1 MIPMMRS
8 TRLASLVLSLFLQV
22 APLVRVAVADAAAFI
37 NPIVALL
44 RWAAGAAAVAGSF
57 HAVSGA
63 TGLTVTQGSS
73 TNKFNFGS
81 TGTIKCTNGVSTGIR
96 VLITSSE
103 HGTAKSYKATGLPT
117 GLTMTSTTL
126 GVIAGIPTTTK
137 AFSAR
142 ITGYKNSNQT
152 GDSAA
157 FTLNFSV
164 VDGVPV
170 ITGPPQPVT
179 VDEGQSATL
188 GVTVTGSSLT
198 YRWIKGGVELPVTT
212 AGATNAAITFN
223 PAKVADTGDY
233 QVRVTSSGGSVL
245 SASARLTVNAVAVNP
260 PVVSSPPSDTTASF
274 GSSVTFSVTATGSG
288 LAYQWRQGDQTL
300 NGETSPSLTI
310 NPVNATSGG
319 TYTVRVSN
327 TGGAVEASAV
337 LTVAPVIASQTGS
350 SVKIHVGETLRLSV
364 TANGPSP
371 LSYQW
376 FRNDS
381 PVVGGTAADL
391 VVNAATGDNA
401 GTYSV
406 RVTGPGASVNGN
418 PVAVE
423 VRALALAAPQLS
435 GNGLALGW
443 SAIPGRKYR
452 IEGNASLNGAWTS
465 AGEVTASGE
474 NATFNAPADAGFG
487 FFRLVPQ

>member
-1 MIPMMRS
+1 MISMMRS

-63 TGLTVTQGSS
+63 TGITVTQG
-73 TNKFNFGS
+73 TTTTTAPRG
-81 TGTIKCTNGVSTGIR
+81 TNGVAMGFR
-96 VLITSSE
+96 VLITSTA
-103 HGTAKSYKATGLPT
+103 HGTARSYSASGLPAGVT
-117 GLTMTSTTL
+117 VTSSTQ
-126 GVIAGIPTTTK
+126 GVISGTPTAAGTFT
-137 AFSAR
+137 AR
-142 ITGYKNSNQT
+142 ITGWENNDRT
-152 GDSAA
+152 GNRADFNLSI
-157 FTLNFSV
+157 TVIN
-164 VDGVPV
+164 GVPV
-170 ITGPPQPVT
+170 ITAPPQPVT

-188 GVTVTGSSLT
+188 SVTATGSGLS
-198 YRWIKGGVELPVTT
+198 YRWIKGGVELPATT
-212 AGATNAAITFN
+212 AGATNSSITFN
-223 PAKVADTGDY
+223 PAKVSDTGDY
-233 QVRVTSSGGSVL
+233 QVRVTSSGGSAL

-260 PVVSSPPSDTTASF
+260 PVISTPPVAATASF
-274 GSSVTFSVTATGSG
+274 GGSATFSVTATGSG
-288 LAYQWRQGDQTL
+288 LAYQWRKGDQTL

-381 PVVGGTAADL
+381 PVVDGTAADL
-391 VVNAATGDNA
+391 VVNAASGDNA

-406 RVTGPGASVNGN
+406 RVSAPGASVNGN

-423 VRALALAAPQLS
+423 VRALALAVPQLS